1 VEAFVKGSEEK
12 MGNEL
17 VSIFPEKWGELQP
30 DPDAAVW
37 VRGLTK
43 SYDSEHV
50 LDDVSFS
57 IPEGQS
63 LVLLGHSGSGKSTTM
78 RLIAGLEVPDSGE
91 IYLHGRRVE
100 QLRARDRKVGVIF
113 QNYALFPRMTVAEN
127 IDFGL
132 KIRKINRKERAA
144 EVDKMLDLVGLTDQ
158 RDKHPWQI
166 SGGQQQRVAIARA
179 LAYRPE
185 VLLFDESFSALDPQI
200 RVSLR
205 RDIRDL
211 LRRLRVP
218 ALFITHDQEEA
229 MELGDQIA
237 ILNRGRLEQIGTPD
251 EVYNDPQTEFVA
263 TFLGAANVIAGKVE
277 RGTVLLDGER
287 VLSQS
292 VSPRGLA
299 DGDGVKVIFRP
310 EDVLL
315 TSATGRIDATGS
327 LGRGEVIDVSF
338 TGATESLTIRLV
350 VKGQPVSRRN
360 SFGRFQTGDVQHAGT
375 PGGIV
380 IKVLRTKWEARRFHL
395 APGDPVWV
403 GLKSYK
409 ILQDETSP
417 QGSSVFQEPVK
428 A

>member
-1 VEAFVKGSEEK
+1 MA
-12 MGNEL
+12 NEM

-30 DPDAAVW
+30 DEGAAVW
-37 VRGLTK
+37 VHGLTK
-43 SYDSEHV
+43 SFDSEQV

-132 KIRKINRKERAA
+132 KIRKFSRKERAS
-144 EVDKMLDLVGLTDQ
+144 EVEKMLDLVGLSDQ
-158 RDKHPWQI
+158 RDKHPWQL

-185 VLLFDESFSALDPQI
+185 VLLFDESFSALDPQT
-200 RVSLR
+200 RVGLR

-263 TFLGAANVIAGKVE
+263 TFLGAANVIAGNVE
-277 RGTVLLDGER
+277 GGTVLLDGER
-287 VLSQS
+287 VLSLS
-292 VSPRGLA
+292 GSPRGLGN
-299 DGDGVKVIFRP
+299 GDAVKVIFRP

-315 TSATGRIDATGS
+315 TSATGRVDATGS

-338 TGATESLTIRLV
+338 TGATESITIRLV
-350 VKGQPVSRRN
+350 VKGQTVSRRD
-360 SFGRFQTGDVQHAGT
+360 SFGRFQTGDVQRAGT

-403 GLKSYK
+403 GLKTYK

-417 QGSSVFQEPVK
+417 QGLPVPQEPVK